1 MELAWT
7 EIKGPRGSRRVRVFI
22 DRPARP
28 DRPDEPVG
36 LADCERVN
44 ERLSELC
51 DLEDPIPG
59 SWTLEV
65 STPGLDRPLF
75 SLEQCRRFV
84 GRQVRVRQRPEGSE
98 TARPPTSTGT
108 ILSAEGGTLLLETA
122 AGPAPIEWRRVERAR
137 LVPDFDALL
146 GGRSAGRPDRKPDRK
161 PGRRPGKRP
170 ASRSAANGSGGSGKP
185 GGRRKRRPDRGSGA
199 AAAGRSP
206 A

>member
-1 MELAWT
+1 M
-7 EIKGPRGSRRVRVFI
+7 
-22 DRPARP
+22 
-28 DRPDEPVG
+28 G
-36 LADCERVN
+36 LGDCERVN

-84 GRQVRVRQRPEGSE
+84 GRQVRVRQRPEGPE
-98 TARPPTSTGT
+98 TARPPTRTGK
-108 ILSAEGGTLLLETA
+108 ILSAESGTLLLETA
-122 AGPAPIEWRRVERAR
+122 EGPAPIEWGRVARAR

-146 GGRSAGRPDRKPDRK
+146 GAGAGARSAGRPGRKPVRK
-161 PGRRPGKRP
+161 PAK
-170 ASRSAANGSGGSGKP
+170 RSAANGSGRSGKP
-185 GGRRKRRPDRGSGA
+185 AGRRKRSTDLGGGA
-199 AAAGRSP
+199 PAAGRRSP

>member
-36 LADCERVN
+36 LGDCERVN

-84 GRQVRVRQRPEGSE
+84 GQQVRVRQRPEGPE
-98 TARPPTSTGT
+98 TARPPTLTGT
-108 ILSAEGGTLLLETA
+108 ILSAEGGTLRLETA

-146 GGRSAGRPDRKPDRK
+146 GGRPGGPPARK
-161 PGRRPGKRP
+161 PGTRKPGN
-170 ASRSAANGSGGSGKP
+170 RSAANGSGRSGKP
-185 GGRRKRRPDRGSGA
+185 AGRRKRRADRGSGA
-199 AAAGRSP
+199 AAGRRSP